1 MPGRLLGFDFGS
13 SPLLRPLPEKRKSF
27 NSNHSETS
35 HGSQPSMDH
44 LRRPVF
50 GRHHSSD
57 RKEKS
62 EKRDSSATRQPKSV
76 KLDMIVESP
85 PALFMDSP
93 QQSSGA
99 LFSGRLQCH
108 VRNTPVT
115 LTSYKLFFRATTT
128 TKRPVESNC
137 KDCTSKTTDLKEW
150 NILGSNDTMFYKPG
164 AHDYPFS
171 YLIPGHLPIT
181 TSGNIGKI
189 EYNLIARAT
198 TSSGEQYEYS
208 RPVNVRRAIRP
219 GNEKNS
225 VRIFPPT
232 NLTLNVTLPSV
243 VHPIGDFNVYCRM
256 SGITTFKEDTQM
268 RWRLRKLTWRIEEHE
283 QMVSPACHKH
293 AGKVGG
299 EGRGVQHE
307 NVRDIGSEELKQ
319 GWKTDFAD
327 GQLEGEFVCSID
339 NGLKP
344 QCDVE
349 SPSGLKI
356 NHILVLELV
365 IAEEWAPN
373 KKPNQAT
380 PTGAAR
386 VLRTQFN
393 LTVTERTGMGVAWDD
408 EQPPLYEDVPASPP
422 GYKNPGLVVDY
433 NSTELHEDIDNLRI

>member
-1 MPGRLLGFDFGS
+1 
-13 SPLLRPLPEKRKSF
+13 
-27 NSNHSETS
+27 
-35 HGSQPSMDH
+35 
-44 LRRPVF
+44 
-50 GRHHSSD
+50 
-57 RKEKS
+57 
-62 EKRDSSATRQPKSV
+62 
-76 KLDMIVESP
+76 
-85 PALFMDSP
+85 
-93 QQSSGA
+93 
-99 LFSGRLQCH
+99 
-108 VRNTPVT
+108 VT
-115 LTSYKLFFRATTT
+115 LKSYKLVFRATTT
-128 TKRPVESNC
+128 TKRPVENHC
-137 KDCTSKTTDLKEW
+137 KECATKSTDLKEW
-150 NILGSNDTMFYKPG
+150 DILGANQTYSYKPG
-164 AHDYPFS
+164 VHDYPFS
-171 YLIPGHLPIT
+171 YLIPGHLPAT
-181 TSGNIGKI
+181 TSGNIAKI
-189 EYNLIARAT
+189 EYNLIARAQST
-198 TSSGEQYEYS
+198 TGELFEYT
-208 RPVNVRRAIRP
+208 RPVNIRRAIRP
-219 GNEKNS
+219 GNDKNS

-283 QMVSPACHKH
+283 TFISPACTRH
-293 AGKVGG
+293 AAKVGG
-299 EGRGVQHE
+299 EGRGITHE
-307 NVRDIGSEELKQ
+307 HTRDIGSDELKN

-356 NHILVLELV
+356 KHVLVLELV

-393 LTVTERTGMGVAWDD
+393 LTVTERTGMGLAWDD

-422 GYKNPGLVVDY
+422 GYKAPGSIEDY
-433 NSTELHEDIDNLRI
+433 HGSELNEDIDNLHI